1 MINRDILSR
10 FFKENYEYNKK
21 NKFSSSNHQRRNY
34 LKKYNIINTENNI
47 LKFTPKTITTNQ
59 NYNKINIKPY
69 NLSVKNAF
77 TKELFEKKINK
88 SHSKK
93 NLSLNNNITFNKSQI
108 LYNIHNN
115 KNNSTLNNNDNPQNK
130 TSSTYFIS
138 RSNQINPIQISPITR
153 IKDIIS
159 PGKNTIKSYNK
170 IDEEANKIVK
180 YYLST
185 DLSNNKQR
193 NKEIKDI
200 NNYEKI
206 RNNIINKYLMDKK
219 LLKMKNIN
227 HKILTGNFA
236 SFKSF
241 NIQIKAL
248 GTRKSRQIL
257 LKGIEDYYINQTYR
271 SLNDYAIKNIGK
283 NNIVENSKIKNEFEF
298 DENKSKFA
306 LSERIKKKN
315 NIKNRVNKNII
326 NNFYSFNKAKS
337 IDKKKFMNFYEK
349 LNFLQ
354 KRVKLTNEHILKR
367 IEIRQ
372 KFKDNI
378 NSLLIT
384 NI

>member
-1 MINRDILSR
+1 
-10 FFKENYEYNKK
+10 
-21 NKFSSSNHQRRNY
+21 
-34 LKKYNIINTENNI
+34 
-47 LKFTPKTITTNQ
+47 
-59 NYNKINIKPY
+59 
-69 NLSVKNAF
+69 
-77 TKELFEKKINK
+77 
-88 SHSKK
+88 
-93 NLSLNNNITFNKSQI
+93 
-108 LYNIHNN
+108 
-115 KNNSTLNNNDNPQNK
+115 
-130 TSSTYFIS
+130 
-138 RSNQINPIQISPITR
+138 
-153 IKDIIS
+153 
-159 PGKNTIKSYNK
+159 
-170 IDEEANKIVK
+170 
-180 YYLST
+180 
-185 DLSNNKQR
+185 
-193 NKEIKDI
+193 
-200 NNYEKI
+200 
-206 RNNIINKYLMDKK
+206 MDKK